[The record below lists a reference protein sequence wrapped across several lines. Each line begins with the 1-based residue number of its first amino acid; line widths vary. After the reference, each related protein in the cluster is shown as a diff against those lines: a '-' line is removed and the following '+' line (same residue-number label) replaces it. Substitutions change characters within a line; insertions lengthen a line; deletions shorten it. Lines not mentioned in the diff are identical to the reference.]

1 MPLGF
6 PPADM
11 SEISATFAPVTF
23 ADLSG
28 WADDD
33 HLAAF
38 ETFLRSAGP
47 VQKAL
52 NEAPAA
58 KPWHADLAAAC
69 AAAETARSN
78 VKTSAVA
85 RSFFEAHFTP
95 HRVVHN
101 GAEGLLTAY
110 YEPLLDGSFEKTS
123 RFHIPLLKRP
133 PYLVNLVG
141 EHQRGAVG
149 SAHTHAKQNTDG
161 SIEPMPSRQEI
172 ECGALGG
179 QGLEFLWLDDP
190 VDSFFLHIQG
200 SGRIR
205 LADGQLIRVSYDGKN
220 GRPYTSVGRYMID
233 HGLMT
238 LEGMSLDAMKA
249 WLSADAE
256 RGRRAMWVNTSY
268 IFFRIL
274 EGAEAESPVG
284 VMHIPLT
291 TGRSLAVDTGFHVI
305 GTPVY
310 VIAPTLKHAA
320 GSGRGPE
327 GFHRLMIAQDV
338 GSAIRGPERGDLYFG
353 SGFEAGDL
361 AGITKHPGRYF
372 ALLPKGAKLVA

>member
-11 SEISATFAPVTF
+11 TEITASFAPLAFT
-23 ADLSG
+23 DLMG
-28 WADDD
+28 WENDD
-33 HLAAF
+33 HLEAF
-38 ETFLRSAGP
+38 ETFLRSAAA

-52 NEAPAA
+52 SDAPAA
-58 KPWHADLAAAC
+58 KPWHPDLAAVC
-69 AAAETARSN
+69 AKAQAARITTTATAR
-78 VKTSAVA
+78 T
-85 RSFFEAHFTP
+85 FFEAHFTP
-95 HRVVHN
+95 HRVQHN
-101 GAEGLLTAY
+101 GAEGLLTSY
-110 YEPLLDGSFEKTS
+110 YEPVLDGSYKRTS
-123 RFHIPLLKRP
+123 RFKIPLLKRP

-149 SAHTHAKQNTDG
+149 SAHTHAKQNADG
-161 SIEPMPSRQEI
+161 SQEPMPSREEI
-172 ECGALGG
+172 ERGALSG
-179 QGLEFLWLDDP
+179 QGLEFLWLDDA
-190 VDSFFLHIQG
+190 VDVFFLHIQG

-205 LADGQLIRVSYDGKN
+205 LPTGDMIRVTYDGKN

-238 LEGMSLDAMKA
+238 LEGMSLDSMKE
-249 WLSADAE
+249 WLKADAE

-274 EGAEAESPVG
+274 EGAEADAPVG

-310 VIAPTLKHAA
+310 VVAPEIKHMV
-320 GSGRGPE
+320 GSINKS
-327 GFHRLMIAQDV
+327 FTRLMVAQDV
-338 GSAIRGPERGDLYFG
+338 GSAIRGPERGDLYAG
-353 SGFEAGDL
+353 SGAEAGAI

-372 ALLPKGAKLVA
+372 ALLPKGAKLVS